1 MADKNQC
8 VVKFRLGKILRER
21 GLTQIAASEATG
33 LSRQALIKLVRDPQA
48 VQFETLSKL
57 CQGLGLQPKEL
68 FEVE

>member
-1 MADKNQC
+1 MAEKKKC
-8 VVKFRLGKILRER
+8 VVKFRLGKILRDR
-21 GLTQIAASEATG
+21 KMTQLAASEATG

-57 CQGLGLQPKEL
+57 CAGLGLEPTEL